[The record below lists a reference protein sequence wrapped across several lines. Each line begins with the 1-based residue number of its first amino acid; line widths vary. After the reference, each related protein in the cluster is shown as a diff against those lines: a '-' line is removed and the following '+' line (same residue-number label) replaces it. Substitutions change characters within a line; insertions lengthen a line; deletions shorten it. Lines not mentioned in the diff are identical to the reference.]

1 MDSVLRAAAVYLIL
15 LVIMRIAGKRTLA
28 QVTTFDFILL
38 LIIGEATQQALL
50 GEDFSIIN
58 AAIVIGTLVLLDI
71 GLSML
76 KQRSEAFDRVIDDS
90 PVVIVDNG
98 KLLRDRMD
106 RARIDEQEILVAAR
120 ELHGLERLE
129 QIKFAVLERSGGISI
144 VPAQSSDQSSEQS
157 ADKSE

>member
-50 GEDFSIIN
+50 GEDFSIVN
-58 AAIVIGTLVLLDI
+58 AAIVIGTLVLFDV
-71 GLSML
+71 GLSVL
-76 KQRSEAFDRVIDDS
+76 KQRSEALDRIIDDA
-90 PVVIVDNG
+90 PVVIVDHG
-98 KLLRDRMD
+98 KPLRDRMD

-144 VPAQSSDQSSEQS
+144 VPAQSSGQGG
-157 ADKSE
+157 